1 MSKERDL
8 LERWAYQSGFADYY
22 TLREETE
29 TFLSQPEQDLRE
41 DLREEFREKISLR
54 DATNDGLRKE
64 IANLRTANDRQEA
77 DLRLAKTALAETMKL
92 FNNQPNDSG
101 LRDHFAGLAIQGL
114 IAKEGVYWDDEKIAL
129 TSYEIADAMLKER
142 SRGEKIDA

>member
-1 MSKERDL
+1 MSKEREL
-8 LERWAYQSGFADYY
+8 LERWAYQSGFSEYY

-29 TFLSQPEQDLRE
+29 TFLSQPESLRE
-41 DLREEFREKISLR
+41 DLREEITLR

-64 IANLRTANDRQEA
+64 IASLRTANDRQEA

-101 LRDHFAGLAIQGL
+101 LRDHFAGLAMQSL
-114 IAKEGVYWDDEKIAL
+114 L
-129 TSYEIADAMLKER
+129 TKASATVGSDSVAMAAYHVAHQMLKER
-142 SRGEKIDA
+142 SRGEKKDA